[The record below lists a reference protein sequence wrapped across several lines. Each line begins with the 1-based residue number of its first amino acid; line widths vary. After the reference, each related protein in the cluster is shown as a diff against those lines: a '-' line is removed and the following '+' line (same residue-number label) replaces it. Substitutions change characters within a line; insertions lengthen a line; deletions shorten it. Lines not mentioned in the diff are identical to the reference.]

1 MNRDSQLNDSLMSDA
16 EFLSNPRLNGRSPG
30 SEGHEIAATFLS
42 QRIADLGFAPLFDG
56 RYEQAIL
63 SGSKELGRNICGR
76 WPGNSSEVI
85 LIGAHYDHFA
95 GIPGADDNAAALA
108 ILLEAAR
115 LLRPW
120 AGNSGIVGCF
130 FDLEEPPHFLGSTM
144 GSNWFVKHCPLTP
157 QQIKCA
163 IIMDL
168 CGHDVPIAGAE
179 NVLFATGAENSGD
192 LMQVVQKV
200 DSEELPILMVHN
212 QLIGDMSDHHAFRMW
227 GLPFLFF
234 SCGWWKHY
242 HQPTDTFEKLN
253 LAKMD
258 RIAHMLAN
266 LVRQMDTTTIR
277 LTPSPDFLKCEA
289 KAFKRLTGMD
299 VSPDGESLQ
308 EAARQV
314 ISMLLQH
321 K

>member
-16 EFLSNPRLNGRSPG
+16 EFLSDPKLNGRSPG
-30 SEGHEIAATFLS
+30 SEGHEVAATFLR
-42 QRIADLGFAPLFDG
+42 QRIADLGFAPMFDG
-56 RYEQAIL
+56 RYEQVIL

-120 AGNSGIVGCF
+120 AGNSGIVACF
-130 FDLEEPPHFLGSTM
+130 FDLEEPPHFLGPTM

-179 NVLFATGAENSGD
+179 NVLFATGAEYSGD

-200 DSEELPILMVHN
+200 DTEELPILMVHN

-227 GLPFLFF
+227 GLPFLFL

-253 LAKMD
+253 LAKMG
-258 RIAHMLAN
+258 RIARMLAY
-266 LVRQMDTTTIR
+266 LIRAMDTMTIKM
-277 LTPSPDFLKCEA
+277 TPSPYFLKYEA
-289 KAFKRLTGMD
+289 AALQRLTGIE
-299 VSPDGESLQ
+299 VLPDPLSLTQ
-308 EAARQV
+308 AARQF
-314 ISMLLQH
+314 IATLMR
-321 K
+321 

>member
-16 EFLSNPRLNGRSPG
+16 EFLSDPKLNGRSPG
-30 SEGHEIAATFLS
+30 SEGHEVAATFLR
-42 QRIADLGFAPLFDG
+42 QRIADLGFAPMFDG
-56 RYEQAIL
+56 RYEQVIL

-120 AGNSGIVGCF
+120 AGNSGIVACF
-130 FDLEEPPHFLGSTM
+130 FDLEEPPHFLGPTM

-168 CGHDVPIAGAE
+168 CGHDVPIAGAVPVSLVWMVETLPPAYRYLREAEPRE
-179 NVLFATGAENSGD
+179 NGPDRPHACVF
-192 LMQVVQKV
+192 
-200 DSEELPILMVHN
+200 DSRDGHH
-212 QLIGDMSDHHAFRMW
+212 DHQDDA
-227 GLPFLFF
+227 LTVFL
-234 SCGWWKHY
+234 
-242 HQPTDTFEKLN
+242 E
-253 LAKMD
+253 
-258 RIAHMLAN
+258 
-266 LVRQMDTTTIR
+266 V
-277 LTPSPDFLKCEA
+277 
-289 KAFKRLTGMD
+289 
-299 VSPDGESLQ
+299 
-308 EAARQV
+308 
-314 ISMLLQH
+314 
-321 K
+321 